1 MRIVFKVGTATLYEN
16 GHLSDRIDKI
26 VELLS
31 ELNKNHE
38 IILVSSGA
46 VGAGYTKCPLD
57 KSKLENKQALAAIGQ
72 PLLMREYKE
81 RFHKYNITVAQVLV
95 TAADFDSRKRS
106 SNAKKMINVLLENN
120 VIPIINENDSVSV
133 EEIIFGDNDQLS
145 AYVTYYFDA
154 DLLIMLS
161 DIDAFYDDNPKKN
174 KFAKPIKKIT
184 EIKDEWLNAECDP
197 NDKFATGGI
206 VTKLKAAKFL
216 MDKNIPMYLTN
227 GNDLDSVR
235 EFLKGNHT
243 KGTLFY
249 NGKLKMDNGEL
260 KEKNES
266 SCDQ

>member
-16 GHLSDRIDKI
+16 GKLSSRIDKI

-31 ELNKNHE
+31 LLNKEHE

-46 VGAGYTKCPLD
+46 VGAGYTRCPLD
-57 KSKLENKQALAAIGQ
+57 KTKLENKQALAAIGQ

-81 RFHKYNITVAQVLV
+81 RFHKFDITVAQVLV

-106 SNAKKMINVLLENN
+106 ENALKMINVLLQNK

-145 AYVTYYFDA
+145 AYVTYYFGG

-161 DIDAFYDDNPKKN
+161 DIDAFYSDNPKKN
-174 KFAKPIKKIT
+174 KSAKPIKIVK

-216 MDKNIPMYLTN
+216 MDRNIPMFLTN
-227 GNDLDSVR
+227 GNDLESVK

-243 KGTLFY
+243 KGTLFF
-249 NGKLKMDNGEL
+249 NGDWKANKGYG
-260 KEKNES
+260 K
-266 SCDQ
+266 

>member
-16 GHLSDRIDKI
+16 GKLSKRMDDI
-26 VELLS
+26 VELLA

-81 RFHKYNITVAQVLV
+81 RFHKYDITVAQVLV
-95 TAADFDSRKRS
+95 TAADFDSRKRT
-106 SNAKKMINVLLENN
+106 SNAKKMINILLKNK

-133 EEIIFGDNDQLS
+133 EEIVFGDNDQLS
-145 AYVTYYFDA
+145 AYVTYYFDG
-154 DLLIMLS
+154 DLLVMLS
-161 DIDAFYDDNPKKN
+161 DIDAFYTDNPKNNKN
-174 KFAKPIKKIT
+174 AKPIKIVNKIK
-184 EIKDEWLNAECDP
+184 EEWLKERCNP

-216 MDKNIPMYLTN
+216 MDRNIPMYLTN
-227 GNDLDSVR
+227 GNDLNSVR
-235 EFLKGNHT
+235 EFLKGNHI
-243 KGTLFY
+243 KGTLFTMK
-249 NGKLKMDNGEL
+249 NGK
-260 KEKNES
+260 
-266 SCDQ
+266 